1 MNSGTIFNQPFSLSK
16 FSEGGMSYNAIVLYS
31 VAVVGIAMGVV
42 VLVSYFTYL
51 VRKPQERRHHY

>member
-1 MNSGTIFNQPFSLSK
+1 
-16 FSEGGMSYNAIVLYS
+16 MSYNAIVLYS
-31 VAVVGIAMGVV
+31 VAVVGIAMGIV